1 MLIHRDQVIQRL
13 RDRGDHDRA
22 SAAVSALPRIV
33 DAQRDAG
40 VLHQF
45 EVSVDDVE
53 GAATEGCGGVTGEAS
68 GESGAGS

>member
-1 MLIHRDQVIQRL
+1 MRIHRDQVVQQL

-22 SAAVSALPRIV
+22 SAAVSALPPIV

-40 VLHQF
+40 VLHEF
-45 EVSVDDVE
+45 ELSVDDVE
-53 GAATEGCGGVTGEAS
+53 RAATRDCGREGGVS